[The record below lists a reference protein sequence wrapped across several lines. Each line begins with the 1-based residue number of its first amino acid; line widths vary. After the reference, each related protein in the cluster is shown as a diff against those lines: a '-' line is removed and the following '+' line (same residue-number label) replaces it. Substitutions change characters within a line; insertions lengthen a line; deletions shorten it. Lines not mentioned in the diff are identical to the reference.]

1 MPLGWTNELD
11 ELKIC
16 QDPYLHKDY
25 VDFPES
31 YVSILK
37 YTVRYGW
44 SYLVEAGGKF
54 YLSNYPNQLFRLDT
68 PIGLT
73 QVLEHMKE
81 QDGSL
86 MGNEHVKEEDL
97 PCESKLLEHPKL
109 NWYRLGPGEW
119 TEEKKARE
127 RDSKERSDEFRRW
140 VKERAI
146 LKCTRKEYVEWVGMM
161 VKHRAEAGW
170 KSVRDMPQ
178 QDFDQLLRAVGHSKG
193 GWEEFAELWETMEV
207 IRAGE
212 EYEKVLAEEMAP
224 KKMK

>member
-127 RDSKERSDEFRRW
+127 RDSKE
-140 VKERAI
+140 
-146 LKCTRKEYVEWVGMM
+146 L
-161 VKHRAEAGW
+161 
-170 KSVRDMPQ
+170 PQ

-193 GWEEFAELWETMEV
+193 GWKEFAELWETMEV